1 MLREEDRAATVE
13 EQGTLVRYVG
23 WGGLPQAFDPS
34 NKEWKKEY
42 DELRSV
48 LSGADY
54 DAARRST
61 QDAHYTA
68 KPVVEAIHSSLQRFG
83 FTGGKL
89 IEPSVGSGN
98 FIGLMPADVRGRS
111 KVTGIELDPTT
122 AAIAKHL
129 YPSATIINKGY
140 QDVSIPQDYF
150 DAAIGNPPFGNQKL
164 YDREH
169 KELGEFSIHNY
180 FIAKTLDKVRPGGVV
195 AVVVSNFF
203 LDANVST
210 AREHIAKSANL
221 VGAIRLPNTAFKK
234 NALTEV
240 TTDIVFLQKRTPD
253 QAPDLSWV
261 NVGTVA
267 DPDSREPITLNEY
280 FIRRPEMM
288 LGTMALQGTMY
299 AGNTAALIA
308 PAGQDLAAEL
318 GRAIALL
325 PAGIYQSRR
334 STTVDL
340 PPTETPGAQVE
351 VPEHTKVGA
360 YFVTPTGTIARRLP
374 DLLADRRYEL
384 IETKNERAGQ
394 RIKGMVEIRLALRSL
409 MEAER
414 TDADDAQLQALRRD
428 LNRAYDRFVKQH
440 GHISSLVNKQAMG
453 DDPEYPLLH
462 ALERDY
468 DKGISKETARKHGVE
483 PREASAV
490 KAAIFTK
497 RVMAPTREIT
507 TVESAKDALVV
518 SMNERGRVDLDLM
531 TRLTGKEQDALVTEL
546 RGLIFRNPKGGH
558 WETADQ
564 YLTGNVK
571 AKLQQAR
578 DAATVDGS
586 SEGNVEALTAVQPK
600 DIEAVD
606 IAIQLGSTWVPEQY
620 VSDFITHVLGGVSRQ
635 VSYQESIGKW
645 LVKISPADRTTNH
658 VQWGTAE
665 VGANSLI
672 ERVLEGRP
680 IEVKEQVGRDER
692 GPIYRTNA
700 EKTAAAN
707 QKADEL
713 RQAFLDWV
721 WTDKDRRDALA
732 RLYNDRFN
740 TDVEPRYNGS
750 HLSLPGA
757 SVDITLRP
765 HQKDA
770 IWRGVQDGT
779 ALFDHVVGA
788 GKTMVC
794 IGVAM
799 ESRRMGLA
807 RKPMINVPNHLTLQW
822 KDAFYQLY
830 PNANVLVAEKSDFKK
845 ENREKLFAR
854 IATGDWD
861 AVIVGHSS
869 FKKIGMPEE
878 TLSEIL
884 SEQIDDL
891 TGAIEEIKRKNGDRM
906 TIKQM
911 EKAKERMTA
920 KMERMADRGSKD
932 KAVTFDDLGVDLL
945 ITDEFDLYKNLFINT
960 TMQNVSGLG
969 NLEGSDMAFDLFVKT
984 RYLQQRYDGRGVFGA
999 TGTPIS
1005 NSIAEMYTLQRYMQ
1019 YDEMKARGIVHFD
1032 AWASTFGQVVAGWEL
1047 DATGVNYKLNSR
1059 FSKFQN
1065 VPELVGMYRSFADV
1079 ILREDLE
1086 EQARAVGKRF
1096 PVPRIAGGKPKNI
1109 VVERSPLQ
1117 AEYMGI
1123 QERKYDENGQ
1133 MLLRGDGTPVTAWNE
1148 GSIIHRMENMP
1159 KDPRKDNPL
1168 KVTNDA
1174 RKAGLDFRL
1183 INPAAPDFEGSKVNA
1198 AVDEMMRIYEK
1209 WNSRKGTQLV
1219 FCDLST
1225 PKGASNR
1232 PGVEVSTERGDDD
1245 AEELESAEAISMDD
1259 LLASGSAF
1267 SVYDDIRNKLIAR
1280 GVPASEVRYVHD
1292 AKTDLQ
1298 KAKLFDLVNRGD
1310 VRFLLGSTAKMGAGT
1325 NVQKKLVAEHNLDA
1339 PWRPRDLE
1347 QREGRIIRQGNEFY
1361 SEDPDGF
1368 EVEVLRYAT
1377 KQTYDSRMWQTIE
1390 YKAAGIEQFRKGGG
1404 SQRVIEDIA
1413 SEAANAAEMKAAATG
1428 NPLIFMQVQLSADLR
1443 KLEAVYSNYKRNLH
1457 SMESRLQWL
1466 DRAEGRAA
1474 EKVANLEA
1482 EIAVRDANSTEEMAF
1497 ISGGRTFTKDT
1508 KDALL
1513 THIGVAMETAIKG
1526 GKTFAFDKEAPIRVG
1541 RYRGFDVDVVAQRGA
1556 VQFILRGPAY
1566 ERRPVNLAYDKND
1579 KFSVDGFIR
1588 RLDNVLEQFEGSIA
1602 DAKDDLEREQ
1612 AERDKARAEVGRPF
1626 AEEWKLHALRKDVAD
1641 VMVELKKMQ
1650 ADQEYVSSWKP
1661 ASAGGPEIQPQ
1672 QEQVNTEIPNDIQGT
1687 VSRVDETVR
1696 RFLRGAANPN
1706 AANEIFDRAFDALV
1720 EMGDGREVHGL
1731 LLDRIKEDR
1740 ALAEAVASYPGKR
1753 YASQEMLSAAEMV
1766 TQYENKAQ
1774 AHGRQLGYE
1783 VLKPNR
1789 DEGQY
1794 VGRIVSETARHFI
1807 QDIGHQRATI
1817 HAKDDFMSKTVS
1829 VGDSVR
1835 VTYRFGAAMT
1845 STRDRPQDGLGVQH

>member
-1 MLREEDRAATVE
+1 
-13 EQGTLVRYVG
+13 
-23 WGGLPQAFDPS
+23 
-34 NKEWKKEY
+34 
-42 DELRSV
+42 
-48 LSGADY
+48 
-54 DAARRST
+54 
-61 QDAHYTA
+61 
-68 KPVVEAIHSSLQRFG
+68 
-83 FTGGKL
+83 
-89 IEPSVGSGN
+89 
-98 FIGLMPADVRGRS
+98 
-111 KVTGIELDPTT
+111 
-122 AAIAKHL
+122 
-129 YPSATIINKGY
+129 
-140 QDVSIPQDYF
+140 
-150 DAAIGNPPFGNQKL
+150 
-164 YDREH
+164 
-169 KELGEFSIHNY
+169 
-180 FIAKTLDKVRPGGVV
+180 
-195 AVVVSNFF
+195 
-203 LDANVST
+203 
-210 AREHIAKSANL
+210 
-221 VGAIRLPNTAFKK
+221 
-234 NALTEV
+234 
-240 TTDIVFLQKRTPD
+240 
-253 QAPDLSWV
+253 
-261 NVGTVA
+261 VGT
-267 DPDSREPITLNEY
+267 RGEP
-280 FIRRPEMM
+280 
-288 LGTMALQGTMY
+288 
-299 AGNTAALIA
+299 
-308 PAGQDLAAEL
+308 
-318 GRAIALL
+318 
-325 PAGIYQSRR
+325 
-334 STTVDL
+334 
-340 PPTETPGAQVE
+340 VE

-384 IETKNERAGQ
+384 VETKNERAGQ

-414 TDADDAQLQALRRD
+414 TDAEEAHLQTLRRD
-428 LNRAYDRFVKQH
+428 LNRVYDRFVKQH
-440 GHISSLVNKQAMG
+440 GHVSSLVNKQAMG

-578 DAATVDGS
+578 EAATVDGS
-586 SEGNVEALTAVQPK
+586 YQGNVEALTAVQPK

-635 VSYQESIGKW
+635 ISYQESIGKW

-721 WTDKDRRDALA
+721 WTDKDRRDVLA

-830 PNANVLVAEKSDFKK
+830 PDANVLVAEKSDFKK

-869 FKKIGMPEE
+869 FKKIGMPED

-884 SEQIDDL
+884 SEQIEDL
-891 TGAIEEIKRKNGDRM
+891 AGAIEEIKRKNGDRM

-984 RYLQQRYDGRGVFGA
+984 RYLQQRYDGRGAFGA

-1133 MLLRGDGTPVTAWNE
+1133 MLLRGDGTSVTAWNE

-1198 AVDEMMRIYEK
+1198 AVDEMIRIYEK
-1209 WNSRKGTQLV
+1209 WSSRKGTQLV

-1225 PKGASNR
+1225 PKGASYR
-1232 PGVEVSTERGDDD
+1232 LGVEMTTERGDDD

-1280 GVPASEVRYVHD
+1280 GVPASEIRYVHD
-1292 AKTDLQ
+1292 AKTDL
-1298 KAKLFDLVNRGD
+1298 
-1310 VRFLLGSTAKMGAGT
+1310 
-1325 NVQKKLVAEHNLDA
+1325 
-1339 PWRPRDLE
+1339 
-1347 QREGRIIRQGNEFY
+1347 
-1361 SEDPDGF
+1361 
-1368 EVEVLRYAT
+1368 
-1377 KQTYDSRMWQTIE
+1377 
-1390 YKAAGIEQFRKGGG
+1390 
-1404 SQRVIEDIA
+1404 
-1413 SEAANAAEMKAAATG
+1413 
-1428 NPLIFMQVQLSADLR
+1428 
-1443 KLEAVYSNYKRNLH
+1443 
-1457 SMESRLQWL
+1457 
-1466 DRAEGRAA
+1466 
-1474 EKVANLEA
+1474 
-1482 EIAVRDANSTEEMAF
+1482 
-1497 ISGGRTFTKDT
+1497 
-1508 KDALL
+1508 
-1513 THIGVAMETAIKG
+1513 
-1526 GKTFAFDKEAPIRVG
+1526 
-1541 RYRGFDVDVVAQRGA
+1541 
-1556 VQFILRGPAY
+1556 
-1566 ERRPVNLAYDKND
+1566 
-1579 KFSVDGFIR
+1579 
-1588 RLDNVLEQFEGSIA
+1588 
-1602 DAKDDLEREQ
+1602 
-1612 AERDKARAEVGRPF
+1612 
-1626 AEEWKLHALRKDVAD
+1626 
-1641 VMVELKKMQ
+1641 
-1650 ADQEYVSSWKP
+1650 
-1661 ASAGGPEIQPQ
+1661 
-1672 QEQVNTEIPNDIQGT
+1672 
-1687 VSRVDETVR
+1687 
-1696 RFLRGAANPN
+1696 
-1706 AANEIFDRAFDALV
+1706 
-1720 EMGDGREVHGL
+1720 
-1731 LLDRIKEDR
+1731 
-1740 ALAEAVASYPGKR
+1740 
-1753 YASQEMLSAAEMV
+1753 
-1766 TQYENKAQ
+1766 
-1774 AHGRQLGYE
+1774 
-1783 VLKPNR
+1783 
-1789 DEGQY
+1789 
-1794 VGRIVSETARHFI
+1794 
-1807 QDIGHQRATI
+1807 
-1817 HAKDDFMSKTVS
+1817 
-1829 VGDSVR
+1829 
-1835 VTYRFGAAMT
+1835 
-1845 STRDRPQDGLGVQH
+1845 

>member
-1 MLREEDRAATVE
+1 M
-13 EQGTLVRYVG
+13 RYVG
-23 WGGLPQAFDPS
+23 WGGLPQAFDPA

-48 LSGADY
+48 LAGDDY

-68 KPVVEAIHSSLQRFG
+68 KPVVEAIHSGLRRFG
-83 FTGGKL
+83 FEGGKI

-98 FIGLMPADVRGRS
+98 FLGLMPAETRSRS
-111 KVTGIELDPTT
+111 KITGIELDPTT

-150 DAAIGNPPFGNQKL
+150 DAAIGNPPFGAQKL

-180 FIAKTLDKVRPGGVV
+180 FIAKTLDKVKPGGVV

-210 AREHIAKSANL
+210 AREHIAQSANL

-240 TTDIVFLQKRTPD
+240 TTDIVFLQKRTPE
-253 QAPDLSWV
+253 QEADLSWI
-261 NVGTVA
+261 NVGTVP
-267 DPDSREPITLNEY
+267 DPDTGEPITLNEY
-280 FIRRPEMM
+280 FIRKPEMM
-288 LGTMALQGTMY
+288 LGAMALKGTMY
-299 AGNTAALIA
+299 AGNSAALIA
-308 PAGQDLAAEL
+308 PEGQDLERDL
-318 GRAIALL
+318 QSAIARL
-325 PAGIYQSRR
+325 PQGIYRSRELTAGEHVQA
-334 STTVDL
+334 SAVDQEAVTVPD
-340 PPTETPGAQVE
+340 
-351 VPEHTKVGA
+351 HIKVGA
-360 YFVTPTGTIARRLP
+360 YFATQKGTIARRLP
-374 DLLADRRYEL
+374 DVLAERRYEI
-384 IETKNERAGQ
+384 IEPKNERAGQ
-394 RIKGMVEIRLALRSL
+394 RMKGMIEVRFALRAL

-414 TDADDAQLQALRRD
+414 TDANESDMQHLRRE
-428 LNRAYDRFVKQH
+428 LNRVYDRFVKQH

-468 DKGISKETARKHGVE
+468 DKGISKETARTHGVE
-483 PREASAV
+483 PREPSAV
-490 KAAIFTK
+490 KAAIFSK
-497 RVMAPTREIT
+497 RVMAPTREIIN
-507 TVESAKDALVV
+507 VESAKDALVV
-518 SMNERGRVDLDLM
+518 SMNERGRIDLEVM
-531 TRLTGKEQDALVTEL
+531 TRLTGKDQEALTTEL
-546 RGLIFRNPKGGH
+546 RGLIFRNPKGEH
-558 WETADQ
+558 WETAAQ

-571 AKLQQAR
+571 AKLRQAR
-578 DAATVDGS
+578 EAVAIDPS
-586 SEGNVEALTAVQPK
+586 YQGNVDALETVQPK
-600 DIEAVD
+600 DIEPVD
-606 IAIQLGSTWVPEQY
+606 IAIQLGSTWVPEHY
-620 VSDFITHVLGGVSRQ
+620 VSDFITHVIGGVTRQ

-680 IEVKEQVGRDER
+680 IEVKDQVGRDER

-713 RQAFLDWV
+713 RQAFIDWV

-740 TDVEPRYNGS
+740 TDVEKRYDGS
-750 HLSLPGA
+750 HLTLPGA
-757 SVDITLRP
+757 SIDITLRP

-770 IWRGVQDGT
+770 IWRGVQDGGG
-779 ALFDHVVGA
+779 LFDHVVGA

-830 PNANVLVAEKSDFKK
+830 PDANVLVAEKSDFKK

-869 FKKIGMPEE
+869 FKKIGMPED

-984 RYLQQRYDGRGVFGA
+984 RYLQERYDGRGVFGA

-1005 NSIAEMYTLQRYMQ
+1005 NSIAEMFTLQRYMQ

-1065 VPELVGMYRSFADV
+1065 VPELVSMYRSFADV

-1086 EQARAVGKRF
+1086 EQARAAGKRF

-1117 AEYMGI
+1117 AQYMGV
-1123 QERKYDENGQ
+1123 QERQFGADGEP
-1133 MLLRGDGTPVTAWNE
+1133 LLRGDGSPVMAWNE

-1183 INPAAPDFEGSKVNA
+1183 IDPSARDFEGSKVNA
-1198 AVDEMMRIYEK
+1198 AVDEMTRIYQK
-1209 WNSRKGTQLV
+1209 WNDRKGTQLV

-1232 PGVEVSTERGDDD
+1232 VEAAVDRGDDD
-1245 AEELESAEAISMDD
+1245 ADDLGQGEAISMDE
-1259 LLASGSAF
+1259 LLASGSGF
-1267 SVYDDIRNKLIAR
+1267 SVYDDIRDKLIAR
-1280 GVPASEVRYVHD
+1280 GVPASEIRYVHD

-1298 KAKLFDLVNRGD
+1298 KAKLFDLVNRGE

-1361 SEDPDGF
+1361 AEDPDGF
-1368 EVEVLRYAT
+1368 EVELLRYAT

-1390 YKAAGIEQFRKGGG
+1390 YKSAGIEQFRKGGG

-1428 NPLIFMQVQLSADLR
+1428 NPLIFMQVQMSADLR
-1443 KLEAVYSNYKRNLH
+1443 KLEAVYANHKRNLH
-1457 SMESRLQWL
+1457 SMENRLQWL
-1466 DRAEGRAA
+1466 ERAEERAA
-1474 EKVANLEA
+1474 EKVANLGA
-1482 EIAVRDANSTEEMAF
+1482 EIKVRDANSSDELKFVA
-1497 ISGGRTFTKDT
+1497 GGRTFTKDS
-1508 KDALL
+1508 KEALL
-1513 THIGVAMETAIKG
+1513 THIGVAMESAIKG
-1526 GKTFAFDKEAPIRVG
+1526 GKSFAFEKEAPVRVG
-1541 RYRGFDVDVVAQRGA
+1541 KYRGFDVDVVADRGS
-1556 VQFILRGPAY
+1556 VQFLLRGPAY
-1566 ERRPVNLAYDKND
+1566 ERRPVNLGYAKND
-1579 KFSVDGFIR
+1579 KFSVDGFLR
-1588 RLDNVLEQFEGSIA
+1588 RVDNVLDQFESSIT
-1602 DAKDDLEREQ
+1602 DAKEDLAREQ
-1612 AERDKARAEVGRPF
+1612 AERDKARAEIGRPF
-1626 AEEWKLHALRKDVAD
+1626 ADEWKLQALRKDVAD

-1650 ADQEYVSSWKP
+1650 ADPEYVSAWQPSSSADRAP
-1661 ASAGGPEIQPQ
+1661 AQQAESHVEI
-1672 QEQVNTEIPNDIQGT
+1672 ENDIQGT
-1687 VSRVDETVR
+1687 VSRVDESVQ
-1696 RFLRGAANPN
+1696 RFLRGAANPAN
-1706 AANEIFDRAFDALV
+1706 AADIFDRAFDSLM
-1720 EMGDGREVHGL
+1720 EMGDGREVHAL
-1731 LLDRIKEDR
+1731 LVDRIKEDR
-1740 ALAEAVASYPGKR
+1740 ALAEAIASYPGKR
-1753 YASQEMLSAAEMV
+1753 YASPEMLEAAESV
-1766 TQYENKAQ
+1766 TQFQAKARE
-1774 AHGRQLGYE
+1774 HGRDLGYD
-1783 VLKPNR
+1783 VVQPNR
-1789 DEGQY
+1789 EDGQY
-1794 VGRIVSETARHFI
+1794 VGRIVSETSRYFL
-1807 QDIGHQRATI
+1807 QDVGQRRAAI
-1817 HAKDDFMSKTVS
+1817 HAKDDILSKTVA
-1829 VGDSVR
+1829 VGDTVR

-1845 STRDRPQDGLGVQH
+1845 STRERPNDGLGVHH